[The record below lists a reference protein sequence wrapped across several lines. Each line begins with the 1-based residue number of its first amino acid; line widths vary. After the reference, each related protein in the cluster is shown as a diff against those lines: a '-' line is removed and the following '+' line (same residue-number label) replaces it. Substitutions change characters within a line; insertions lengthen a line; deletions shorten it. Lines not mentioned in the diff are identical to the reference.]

1 MPAANRRAE
10 PETVM
15 DTLTVD
21 VAVIGAGTAGQNARR
36 EVEKRGGRP
45 LLIERGPHGTTC
57 ARVGCM
63 PSKLL
68 VAAAEVA
75 HTLATAPQFGVHAGA
90 PRVDGAEVMARVRR
104 ERDRFVRLVEE
115 EVEQVPA
122 AQRLTGHARFAGP
135 TTLLVNDATRVEAR
149 AVVVATGSSPFV
161 PPPFDRIRD
170 RVLTS
175 DDVFELPHPPA
186 SLAVIGTGV
195 IALELGQALQRLGTR
210 VTFLNPLDDL
220 GPFTD
225 PDLQRAV
232 RTELSA
238 ALDLRLG
245 VEFVDVE
252 TVEAGTRLRWRA
264 ADGAAE
270 EAVFERVL
278 VAAGRRP
285 NVSGLQL
292 ESTGFALDANGRPR
306 VDPATT
312 QWGDAPIFFAG
323 DAAGHRPLL
332 HEAADEGRIA
342 GANAMLWPA
351 VERRERRL
359 PLAIAFTDPQMALVG
374 ARRAD
379 LAEGGCA
386 IGAASFEDQGRAR
399 VAGRNRGLVR
409 IYGEPGTGRLLGA
422 EMFGPGM
429 EHLGHLLAWA
439 VQSRMSVETALSMP
453 FYHPVLEE
461 GLRTA
466 LRDLAYKLR
475 AAERCRPEDFAT
487 APGT

>member
-1 MPAANRRAE
+1 MK
-10 PETVM
+10 
-15 DTLTVD
+15 TLNVD

-45 LLIERGPHGTTC
+45 LMIERGPHGTTC

-68 VAAAEVA
+68 VAAADVA
-75 HTLATAPQFGVHAGA
+75 HTLALAPKFGIHAEA
-90 PRVDGAEVMARVRR
+90 TRIDGAAVMARVRR

-115 EVEQVPA
+115 EVDRIPA
-122 AQRLTGHARFAGP
+122 AHRLDGHARFTDA
-135 TTLLVNDATRVEAR
+135 TTLVVDDATRVQAR
-149 AVVVATGSSPFV
+149 AVVVATGSYPFV

-175 DDVFELPHPPA
+175 DGIFELPTVPA

-195 IALELGQALQRLGTR
+195 IALELGQAMHRLGAR
-210 VTFLNPLDDL
+210 VTFFNPFDDL

-225 PDLQRAV
+225 PELQGVV
-232 RTELSA
+232 RKELSSE
-238 ALDLRLG
+238 LDLRLR
-245 VEFVDVE
+245 VEVVDVQ
-252 TVEAGTRLRWRA
+252 AAPGGTRLRWRT
-264 ADGAAE
+264 ADGATGE
-270 EAVFERVL
+270 DLYEHVL

-285 NVSGLQL
+285 DIAGLGL
-292 ESTGFALDANGRPR
+292 ESTGLPFDAKGRPQ

-312 QWGDAPIFFAG
+312 QWGDGPVFLAG
-323 DAAGHRPLL
+323 DAGGHLPLL

-386 IGAASFEDQGRAR
+386 IGAASFENQGRAR
-399 VAGRNRGLVR
+399 VTGRNRGLVR

-429 EHLGHLLAWA
+429 EHMGHLLAWA
-439 VQSRMSVETALSMP
+439 VQCRMTVEAALAMP

-466 LRDLAYKLR
+466 LRELAVKLR
-475 AAERCRPEDFAT
+475 AADRCRPEDFAT

>member
-1 MPAANRRAE
+1 MQ
-10 PETVM
+10 TM
-15 DTLTVD
+15 TVD

-36 EVEKRGGRP
+36 EVEKRGGRA

-68 VAAAEVA
+68 VAAADIA
-75 HTLATAPQFGVHAGA
+75 HALAIAPQFGVHAGT
-90 PRVDGAEVMARVRR
+90 PRVDGAAVMARVRR
-104 ERDRFVRLVEE
+104 ERDRFVRLIEE
-115 EVEQVPA
+115 DIARIPA
-122 AQRLTGHARFAGP
+122 AQRLSGHARFTGP
-135 TTLLVNDATRVEAR
+135 TTLLVDDATRVEAR
-149 AVVVATGSSPFV
+149 AVVVATGSHPFV
-161 PPPFDRIRD
+161 PPPFDRILD

-175 DDVFELPHPPA
+175 DDVFELTQVPA

-195 IALELGQALQRLGTR
+195 IALELGQALHRLGTR
-210 VTFLNPLDDL
+210 VTFLNPFDDL

-225 PDLQRAV
+225 PEVERVA
-232 RTELSA
+232 RTELTA
-238 ALDLRLG
+238 ELDLRLG

-252 TVEAGTRLRWRA
+252 TVETGTRLRWRA
-264 ADGAAE
+264 VNGATD
-270 EAVFERVL
+270 EAVFEHVL

-285 NVSGLQL
+285 NVAGLGL
-292 ESTGFALDANGRPR
+292 EATGLPLDAKGRPQ

-312 QWGDAPIFFAG
+312 QWGTAPIFFAG
-323 DAAGHRPLL
+323 DAGGHRALL

-386 IGAASFEDQGRAR
+386 VGAASFEDQGRAR

-409 IYGEPGTGRLLGA
+409 IYGEPGSGRLLGA

-429 EHLGHLLAWA
+429 EHLAHLLAWA
-439 VQSRMSVETALSMP
+439 VQSRMTVETALSMP

-475 AAERCRPEDFAT
+475 AAQRCRPEDFAT

>member
-1 MPAANRRAE
+1 
-10 PETVM
+10 M

-68 VAAAEVA
+68 VAAADVA
-75 HTLATAPQFGVHAGA
+75 HTLAIAPRFGVHADA
-90 PRVDGAEVMARVRR
+90 PRVDGAAVMARVRR

-115 EVEQVPA
+115 EVERIPA
-122 AQRLTGHARFAGP
+122 AQRLTGHARFTGP
-135 TTLLVNDATRVEAR
+135 TTLVVNEATRVEAR
-149 AVVVATGSSPFV
+149 VVVVATGSHPFV

-175 DDVFELPHPPA
+175 DDVFELPQLPA

-195 IALELGQALQRLGTR
+195 IALELGQALHRLGTR
-210 VTFLNPLDDL
+210 VTFLNPFDDL

-225 PDLQRAV
+225 PDVQRVV
-232 RTELSA
+232 RAELSA
-238 ALDLRLG
+238 ALDLRLR

-252 TVEAGTRLRWRA
+252 TVQAGTRLRWRT
-264 ADGAAE
+264 ADGATD
-270 EAVFERVL
+270 EAVFDHVL

-285 NVSGLQL
+285 NFAGLQL
-292 ESTGFALDANGRPR
+292 ESTGFALDAKGRPQ

-323 DAAGHRPLL
+323 DAGGHLPLL

-359 PLAIAFTDPQMALVG
+359 PLVIAFTDPQMALVG

-379 LAEGGCA
+379 LAAGECA

-409 IYGEPGTGRLLGA
+409 IYGEPDTGRLLGA

-439 VQSRMSVETALSMP
+439 VQSRMTVETALSMP

-466 LRDLAYKLR
+466 LRDLAYQLR